1 MLMSTSYEIAK
12 VRWSDAGMCVHSS
25 ETRLNCQE
33 KYLQNGNVTRES
45 QHTPSNHIA
54 FVRIEFADGS
64 IYEIS
69 PDMRRNS
76 IANRRSKKGRR
87 KARRIASLG

>member
-1 MLMSTSYEIAK
+1 MTVKQLI
-12 VRWSDAGMCVHSS
+12 
-25 ETRLNCQE
+25 
-33 KYLQNGNVTRES
+33 RELR
-45 QHTPSNHIA
+45 HPPSNRVA

-76 IANRRSKKGRR
+76 IANRRFKKDA
-87 KARRIASLG
+87 ARLDESRLLAECRPSWSQWLIWLTGNKLVDA